1 MESLHTVLAYIL
13 VALSLEAAIFSL
25 LVHYGKFAKPKF
37 ERYTRWLLYT
47 VYVGFFAQALI
58 GAVLLNSSGGE
69 NGIHEFYGY
78 FTLAFIAFLAVYKS
92 QLIDSMRY
100 FQIHGFANLFLWG
113 MALRAIFIDS

>member
-1 MESLHTVLAYIL
+1 MELLHTWLAYVL
-13 VALSLEAAIFSL
+13 VGLSLTAAILSL
-25 LVHYGKFAKPKF
+25 LFHWGKFSAPKSEVITKGF
-37 ERYTRWLLYT
+37 LYA
-47 VYVGFFAQALI
+47 VYVGFFVQALF
-58 GAVLLNSSGGE
+58 GAVLLNETGGE

-92 QLIDSMRY
+92 QLVDAMRY